1 MTPTSAGRN
10 NSGKDLCENG
20 NKHRKGNKTNQ
31 TGGVSTRKPT
41 RSSPSAECEAALAKM
56 VSSTQSVEHIPIDKL
71 KPNLKN
77 PRVNDLAVDAV
88 ARSIQTYG
96 FNNPIITDAD
106 LNIAAGHTRLKA
118 AKKLGMNEVP
128 VIRLPGLVGSKFTG
142 FAIADNKTAEIAEWD
157 PELLNKLVAE
167 LNTDVD
173 FDLSSLGFDDMELT
187 KILDWDYQD
196 DEEKAD
202 EAPPLPTVATAKPG
216 DLWLLGEHR
225 LLCGDAT
232 RSDDL
237 GRLVVDQQ
245 VDCLIT
251 DPPYGVDYHSRGRKK
266 GDWGDIR
273 NDDLNSSDMEAFL
286 MKVFANTAEVC
297 REGATAYVCHG
308 ISAAGVRV
316 AFERAFLSA
325 GFHLASTIIWVKL
338 AASMGWGD
346 YREQHEPIL
355 YGWIGNGHR
364 KIKDRTQTTV
374 WHIDREG
381 DYRHPTQKPVALI
394 SRALRN
400 STIRGE
406 RVLDP
411 FVGSG
416 STLIACQQLG
426 RRCFAMEIEPK
437 YCDVV
442 VRRWETYTGNKTQL
456 VAGGHDQTLEVIQQ

>member
-1 MTPTSAGRN
+1 MEDSGTMRKRNATDKKGRTEGSFGSN
-10 NSGKDLCENG
+10 TTKFNGANPVQNCHAQSG
-20 NKHRKGNKTNQ
+20 
-31 TGGVSTRKPT
+31 P
-41 RSSPSAECEAALAKM
+41 AESICDPR
-56 VSSTQSVEHIPIDKL
+56 TVEQIPVGML
-71 KPNLKN
+71 KPNEQN
-77 PRVNDLAVDAV
+77 PRRNDPAVDAV
-88 ARSIQTYG
+88 ARSIQAYG
-96 FNNPIITDAD
+96 FNNPIITDGE

-118 AKKLGMNEVP
+118 AKKLGLTEVP
-128 VIRLPGLVGSKFTG
+128 VIRVPGLVGSKFTG

-157 PELLNKLVAE
+157 RDQLNKIIAE

-173 FDLSSLGFDDMELT
+173 FDLTSLGFDDMELT
-187 KILDWDYQD
+187 NILDWDYQD

-232 RSDDL
+232 RSDNL
-237 GRLVVDQQ
+237 KRLVGSQQ

-251 DPPYGVDYHSRGRKK
+251 DPPYGVDYHSRSRKK

-297 REGATAYVCHG
+297 REGATAYICHG

-325 GFHLASTIIWVKL
+325 GFHLAATIIWVKQ

-346 YREQHEPIL
+346 YREQHEPML
-355 YGWIGNGHR
+355 YGWIGKGHR

-406 RVLDP
+406 NVLDP

-416 STLIACQQLG
+416 STLIACEQLG

-437 YCDVV
+437 YCFVV
-442 VRRWETYTGNKTQL
+442 VRRWETYTGNKAQL
-456 VAGGHDQTLEVIQQ
+456 VAGGHDQTSEVIHK